1 MHTQS
6 SPAFT
11 NHDVAEHLRLIATL
25 KEIKGEGRFHW
36 LAFRNAADL
45 IDNLPE
51 DINDIAAA
59 GTLTDLPGVGQGIAE
74 VIEQFLASGDSDLAG
89 KLRAE
94 VPITLVELTEIPG
107 LGAKKVARLWQE
119 LGITTLAELKEAAQ
133 ARRIRALKGFGP
145 KTEENILKGIA
156 QLEQRRQAR
165 TPLGVARPLALA
177 LIQTLRETLPPDAI
191 TAIEPAG
198 SLRRWKETVGDL
210 DILAVTPRP
219 ADVMAAFQRLPQV
232 EEVLLGGET
241 KTRVRLRGGL
251 ECDLRVV
258 EPRHW
263 GTALQYF
270 TGSKAHNIELRELAL
285 KQGWSLSE
293 YGLKATGKGHAPA
306 GEERFFDTEE
316 ALYHFLG
323 LDWIPPEMRENRGE
337 IALAQA
343 HNLPRLITVEDIQ
356 GELHGHSDW
365 SDGRASIET
374 MAQAAMERGYQYW
387 LLSDHSVGLGVTG
400 GVDGERLMEQRRI
413 VDALNQRW
421 AREGIDFRL
430 LLGVELEI
438 LADGSLAL
446 PDDVLAQLDVVV
458 ASIHSSLRQD
468 RETITQRCLKAV
480 HNPHVDILGHPTS
493 RLLGKRPPTELDME
507 RVLEACAAT
516 GTAVE
521 INAHPWRL
529 DLNDVLARRA
539 VDLGCKIVI
548 STDAHQPTD
557 MDYLVYGVGMARR
570 AWLTPDDV
578 LNTRPLDDML
588 ALLKNP

>member
-94 VPITLVELTEIPG
+94 VPIALVELTEIPG

-219 ADVMAAFQRLPQV
+219 ADVMAAFQSLPQV

-337 IALAQA
+337 IAMAQA

-374 MAQAAMERGYQYW
+374 MAQAAMDRGYQYW

-421 AREGIDFRL
+421 AREGIHFRL

-446 PDDVLAQLDVVV
+446 PDDILAQLDVVV

-548 STDAHQPTD
+548 STDAHQPAD

-570 AWLTPDDV
+570 AWLTPEDV
-578 LNTRPLDDML
+578 LNTRPLDAML

>member
-1 MHTQS
+1 MS
-6 SPAFT
+6 SNPKYT
-11 NHDVAEHLRLIATL
+11 NREVAEHLRLIATL

-36 LAFRNAADL
+36 LAFRNAADT
-45 IDNLPE
+45 IENLPE

-59 GTLTDLPGVGQGIAE
+59 GALTDLPGVGKGVAE
-74 VIEQFLASGDSDLAG
+74 VIEQFLATGDSELAK
-89 KLRAE
+89 KLRSQ
-94 VPITLVELTEIPG
+94 VPVTLVELTEVPG
-107 LGAKKVARLWQE
+107 LGARKVARLWQE
-119 LGITTLAELKEAAQ
+119 LGITTLAELKAAAEAH
-133 ARRIRALKGFGP
+133 RIRGLKGFGP

-156 QLEQRRQAR
+156 QLEQRRYAR
-165 TPLGVARPLALA
+165 TPLGVARPLAME
-177 LIQTLRETLPPDAI
+177 LIQALRRALPPDTIA
-191 TAIEPAG
+191 AIEPAG

-210 DILAVTPRP
+210 DILAITPRP
-219 ADVMAAFQRLPQV
+219 AQVMDAFQRLPQV

-258 EPRHW
+258 EPQHW

-293 YGLKATGKGHAPA
+293 YGLKATGKGDAPA
-306 GEERFFDTEE
+306 GEERYFETEE
-316 ALYHFLG
+316 ALYEFLG

-343 HNLPRLITVEDIQ
+343 HNLPRLLTRDDIL

-365 SDGRASIET
+365 SDGRASIEE
-374 MAQAAMERGYQYW
+374 MAEAAMARGYRYW
-387 LLSDHSVGLGVTG
+387 LLSDHSVGLGVVG
-400 GVDGERLMEQRRI
+400 GVDGEKLAQQRRI
-413 VDALNQRW
+413 VDELNARW
-421 AREGIDFRL
+421 SQAGVDFRL

-446 PDDVLAQLDVVV
+446 PDEVLAQLDVVV

-480 HNPHVDILGHPTS
+480 MNPHVDILGHPTS
-493 RLLGKRPPTELDME
+493 RLLGRRPPTEIDME
-507 RVLEACAAT
+507 RVLQACAET
-516 GTAVE
+516 GTVVE

-529 DLNDVLARRA
+529 DLNDVHARRA
-539 VDLGCKIVI
+539 VDLGCKIAI
-548 STDAHQPTD
+548 STDAHRPTD
-557 MDYLVYGVGMARR
+557 MDYLVYGVGVARR
-570 AWLTPDDV
+570 AWLTPEDV
-578 LNTRPLDDML
+578 INTRSLEGML
-588 ALLKNP
+588 ALLKDGR

>member
-1 MHTQS
+1 MSMNLQ
-6 SPAFT
+6 FT
-11 NHDVAEHLRLIATL
+11 NHDVAEHLRLIAAL

-36 LAFRNAADL
+36 LAFRNAADV
-45 IDNLPE
+45 IENLPE
-51 DINDIAAA
+51 DVNDMAAA

-74 VIEQFLASGDSDLAG
+74 VIEQFLTTGDSHLAQ
-89 KLRAE
+89 KLRSQ
-94 VPITLVELTEIPG
+94 VPVTLVELTEVPG

-119 LGITTLAELKEAAQ
+119 LGITTLAELKAAAEAH
-133 ARRIRALKGFGP
+133 RIRGLKGFGA
-145 KTEENILKGIA
+145 KTEENILKGVA
-156 QLEQRRQAR
+156 QLEQRRHAR
-165 TPLGVARPLALA
+165 TPLGVARPLALSLVQA
-177 LIQTLRETLPPDAI
+177 LREALPPDAL

-210 DILAVTPRP
+210 DILAIAPRP
-219 ADVMAAFQRLPQV
+219 AQVMTAFQALPQV
-232 EEVLLGGET
+232 EETLLGGET

-270 TGSKAHNIELRELAL
+270 TGSKAHNIALRELAQ

-293 YGLKATGKGHAPA
+293 YGLKATGEGDAPA
-306 GEERFFDTEE
+306 GEVRHFETEE
-316 ALYHFLG
+316 ALYAFLG

-343 HNLPRLITVEDIQ
+343 RRLPQLLTTEDIQ
-356 GELHGHSDW
+356 GELHGHSHW
-365 SDGRASIET
+365 SDGRASIEA
-374 MAQAAMERGYQYW
+374 MAQAAMDRGYRYW

-400 GVDGERLMEQRRI
+400 GVDGEKLAEQRRM
-413 VDALNQRW
+413 VDDLNARW
-421 AREGIDFRL
+421 AREGVDFRL
-430 LLGVELEI
+430 LVGVELEI

-446 PDDVLAQLDVVV
+446 PDEVLAQLDVVV

-468 RETITQRCLKAV
+468 RETITRRCLKAV
-480 HNPHVDILGHPTS
+480 ENPHVDILGHPTS
-493 RLLGKRPPTELDME
+493 RLLGKRPPTDIDME
-507 RVLEACAAT
+507 RVLQACAET
-516 GTAVE
+516 GTVVE

-539 VDLGCKIVI
+539 VDLGCKIAI
-548 STDAHQPTD
+548 STDAHQPAD
-557 MDYLVYGVGMARR
+557 MDYLEYGVAVARR

-578 LNTRPLDDML
+578 INARPVEAML
-588 ALLKNP
+588 AQLKG

>member
-1 MHTQS
+1 MS
-6 SPAFT
+6 SNPQFT
-11 NHDVAEHLRLIATL
+11 NHDVAEHLRLIAIL

-45 IDNLPE
+45 IDSLPE

-74 VIEQFLASGDSDLAG
+74 VIEQFLASGDSALAE
-89 KLRAE
+89 KLRSQ
-94 VPITLVELTEIPG
+94 VPVSLVELTAIPG

-119 LGITTLAELKEAAQ
+119 LGITTLAELKSAAEAH
-133 ARRIRALKGFGP
+133 RIRALKGFGA
-145 KTEENILKGIA
+145 KTEANILKGIA
-156 QLEQRRQAR
+156 QLEARRHAR
-165 TPLGVARPLALA
+165 TPLGVARPLAQA
-177 LIQTLRETLPPDAI
+177 LVQALRDALPEDAI

-219 ADVMAAFQRLPQV
+219 EEVMAAFRQLPQV

-258 EPRHW
+258 EPQHW
-263 GTALQYF
+263 GAALQYF
-270 TGSKAHNIELRELAL
+270 TGSKAHNIALRELAQ

-293 YGLKATGKGHAPA
+293 YGLKATGEGEAPA
-306 GEERFFDTEE
+306 GEMRYFETEE
-316 ALYHFLG
+316 ALYAFLG

-337 IALAQA
+337 LALAQA
-343 HNLPRLITVEDIQ
+343 HALPRLITPEDIV

-365 SDGRASIET
+365 SDGRASIEE
-374 MAQAAMERGYQYW
+374 MAEAAMARGYRYW

-400 GVDGERLMEQRRI
+400 GVDGERLEAQRRI
-413 VDALNQRW
+413 VDELNARW

-446 PDDVLAQLDVVV
+446 PDDVLARLDVVV

-468 RETITQRCLKAV
+468 RETITRRCLKAIE
-480 HNPHVDILGHPTS
+480 NPHVDILGHPTG
-493 RLLGKRPPTELDME
+493 RLLGRRPPTDIDME
-507 RVLEACAAT
+507 RVLQACAET
-516 GTAVE
+516 GTVVE

-529 DLNDVLARRA
+529 DVNDVYARRA
-539 VDLGCKIVI
+539 VDLGCKIAI
-548 STDAHQPTD
+548 STDAHHPSD
-557 MDYLVYGVGMARR
+557 FDYLVYGVAMARR
-570 AWLTPDDV
+570 AWLTPADV
-578 LNTRPLDDML
+578 INTQPLEAWL
-588 ALLKNP
+588 SSLKG

>member
-1 MHTQS
+1 MSMNLQ
-6 SPAFT
+6 FT
-11 NHDVAEHLRLIATL
+11 NHDVAEHLRLIAAL

-36 LAFRNAADL
+36 LAFRNAADV
-45 IDNLPE
+45 IENLPE
-51 DINDIAAA
+51 DVNDMAAA

-74 VIEQFLASGDSDLAG
+74 VIEQFLTTGDSHLAQ
-89 KLRAE
+89 KLRSQ
-94 VPITLVELTEIPG
+94 VPVTLVELTEVPG

-119 LGITTLAELKEAAQ
+119 LGITTLAELKAAAEAH
-133 ARRIRALKGFGP
+133 RIRGLKGFGA
-145 KTEENILKGIA
+145 KTEENILKGVA
-156 QLEQRRQAR
+156 QLEQRRHAR
-165 TPLGVARPLALA
+165 TPLGVARPLALSLVQA
-177 LIQTLRETLPPDAI
+177 LREALPPDAL

-210 DILAVTPRP
+210 DILAIAPRP
-219 ADVMAAFQRLPQV
+219 AQVMTAFQALPQV
-232 EEVLLGGET
+232 EETLLGGET

-270 TGSKAHNIELRELAL
+270 TGSKAHNIALRELAQ

-293 YGLKATGKGHAPA
+293 YGLKATGEGDAPA
-306 GEERFFDTEE
+306 GEVRHFETEE
-316 ALYHFLG
+316 ALYAFLG

-343 HNLPRLITVEDIQ
+343 RRLPQLLTTEDIQ
-356 GELHGHSDW
+356 GELHGHSHW
-365 SDGRASIET
+365 SDGRASIEA
-374 MAQAAMERGYQYW
+374 MAQAAMDRGYRYW

-400 GVDGERLMEQRRI
+400 GVDGEKLAEQRRM
-413 VDALNQRW
+413 VDDLNARW
-421 AREGIDFRL
+421 AREGVDFRL

-446 PDDVLAQLDVVV
+446 PDEVLAQLDVVV

-468 RETITQRCLKAV
+468 RETITRRCLKAV
-480 HNPHVDILGHPTS
+480 ENPHVDILGHPTS
-493 RLLGKRPPTELDME
+493 RLLGKRPPTDIDME
-507 RVLEACAAT
+507 RVLQACAET
-516 GTAVE
+516 GTVVE

-539 VDLGCKIVI
+539 VDLGCKIAI
-548 STDAHQPTD
+548 STDAHQPAD
-557 MDYLVYGVGMARR
+557 MDYLEYGVAVARR

-578 LNTRPLDDML
+578 INARPVEAML
-588 ALLKNP
+588 AQLKG